1 MNSPLKVGKG
11 MVGGLMG
18 CWTMIGPDVE
28 TVEEDKD
35 LPDAGDTPDEVT
47 AISICCIFCCI
58 LSTLAAVQC
67 CCMCHRHLELMK
79 TDQTSLSVPE
89 EV

>member
-18 CWTMIGPDVE
+18 CWMMIGPDVE
-28 TVEEDKD
+28 KIRILLMLETQLTRL
-35 LPDAGDTPDEVT
+35 LPFQFAAFSPV
-47 AISICCIFCCI
+47 FCQ
-58 LSTLAAVQC
+58 TLAAVQSV
-67 CCMCHRHLELMK
+67 CMCHQDLELIK
-79 TDQTSLSVPE
+79 TGQTSLSVWE